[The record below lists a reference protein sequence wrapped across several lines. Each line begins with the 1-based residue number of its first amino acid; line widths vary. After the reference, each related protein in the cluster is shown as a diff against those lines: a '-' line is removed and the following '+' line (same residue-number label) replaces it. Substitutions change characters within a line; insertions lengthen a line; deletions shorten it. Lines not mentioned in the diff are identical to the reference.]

1 MELAYVCDWERC
13 PKNTHCPSN
22 PLVCSWSCRNLVA
35 FTTDLKDDGDSGEP
49 DVSQMIHI
57 MDTEHP
63 WDVYSI
69 SSGHAEVISCLEWDQ
84 SGSRLLSADSDGHI
98 KCWSMSEH
106 LVNSWH
112 SVLSSSVEGDPIV
125 ALSWLHNGV
134 KLALHVEMSGSTNF
148 GEKFSRVKFSPSL
161 TLFGGKP
168 MEGWL
173 AVTVSGLVT
182 VSLLKPGGALL
193 TASECL
199 CRLRG
204 RVALADIAFT
214 GGGNIVVAATDGSSS
229 SPVQFYKV
237 VVSVVSEKC
246 RIDTELL
253 PSLFLRC
260 MTDPLRRDKYPAVTH
275 LKFLT
280 RENSEQVLLCAS
292 NQSGSIVECW
302 SLRKEGLPVNNI
314 FQHRSPVVGEKQPTI
329 LKWRILT
336 TTNDLERVSAVAL
349 PKLPVSISN
358 TDLKVASDTKFCP
371 GLGLALAFH
380 DGTIQI
386 LHRLS
391 LHTMGVF
398 YGVVAGCGGPGQRP
412 GDESA
417 VKRQRT
423 GAPGLHFKALQFSW
437 TSLALAGVDNHGKL
451 HMLRVSPSMGQVLE
465 MNTTLRHL
473 LFLLEYC
480 MVTGYDWWDVLL
492 HVQPGM
498 VHNLVDK
505 LHEEYMRQ
513 NQALQ
518 QVLATRIVAVKA
530 SLCKLSTAT
539 AARACDFHAKLLLI
553 AISSTLKSLL
563 RPHVLNTPDKSPGER
578 LSEICAKNLDSDI
591 DKVMI
596 NLKTEEFVLDGA
608 PLQSLQQLIQWVGD
622 FVLYLL
628 ANLPNQVSR
637 GGGECLGV
645 QPNLF
650 PVQGSLVRPGFGFMR
665 DGASLGMLREML
677 VMIRIWGLLKPG
689 CLPTF
694 TATSDSQDSLQL
706 LFRLLT
712 KLWLCCRDDAPPQEP
727 DESLIDECCLL
738 PSQLLVP
745 GMDWLPVNDGV
756 TVRLQGKQ
764 PVRLHFGKAA
774 LLAPS
779 DALGRSA
786 GCQRTD
792 NLRCVHM
799 GLCPTEESKA
809 CTRCGC
815 VTMLRSP
822 NNSNAMKQWEQ
833 RWIKN
838 CLCGGLWRRVPPTLA

>member
-1 MELAYVCDWERC
+1 M
-13 PKNTHCPSN
+13 
-22 PLVCSWSCRNLVA
+22 
-35 FTTDLKDDGDSGEP
+35 
-49 DVSQMIHI
+49 
-57 MDTEHP
+57 
-63 WDVYSI
+63 
-69 SSGHAEVISCLEWDQ
+69 
-84 SGSRLLSADSDGHI
+84 
-98 KCWSMSEH
+98 
-106 LVNSWH
+106 
-112 SVLSSSVEGDPIV
+112 
-125 ALSWLHNGV
+125 
-134 KLALHVEMSGSTNF
+134 
-148 GEKFSRVKFSPSL
+148 
-161 TLFGGKP
+161 
-168 MEGWL
+168 
-173 AVTVSGLVT
+173 
-182 VSLLKPGGALL
+182 
-193 TASECL
+193 
-199 CRLRG
+199 
-204 RVALADIAFT
+204 
-214 GGGNIVVAATDGSSS
+214 
-229 SPVQFYKV
+229 
-237 VVSVVSEKC
+237 
-246 RIDTELL
+246 
-253 PSLFLRC
+253 
-260 MTDPLRRDKYPAVTH
+260 
-275 LKFLT
+275 
-280 RENSEQVLLCAS
+280 
-292 NQSGSIVECW
+292 ECW

-336 TTNDLERVSAVAL
+336 TTSDLERVSAVAL
-349 PKLPVSISN
+349 PKLPISISN

-380 DGTIQI
+380 DGSIQI

-398 YGVVAGCGGPGQRP
+398 YGSSASSSSAQRP

-417 VKRQRT
+417 IKRQRT
-423 GAPGLHFKALQFSW
+423 GGPALHFKALQFSW

-492 HVQPGM
+492 HVQPTM
-498 VHNLVDK
+498 VHNLVEK

-563 RPHVLNTPDKSPGER
+563 RPHVLNTPDKSPGDR
-578 LSEICAKNLDSDI
+578 LTEICAKNMDTDI

-596 NLKTEEFVLDGA
+596 NLKTEEFVLDGP

-628 ANLPNQVSR
+628 ANLPNQ
-637 GGGECLGV
+637 
-645 QPNLF
+645 
-650 PVQGSLVRPGFGFMR
+650 GSMVRPGFGFMR

-694 TATSDSQDSLQL
+694 TATSDNQDSMQL

-712 KLWLCCRDDAPPQEP
+712 KLWLCSRDDGPPQDP
-727 DESLIDECCLL
+727 DETLIDECCLL

-745 GMDWLPVNDGV
+745 SMDWLPVNDGV
-756 TVRLQGKQ
+756 IVKLQGKH
-764 PVRLHFGKAA
+764 PLRLQFGKASSLPGGGA
-774 LLAPS
+774 AAP
-779 DALGRSA
+779 LEVFTRSP
-786 GCQRTD
+786 GSQKMD

-799 GLCPTEESKA
+799 GVCPTEESKA

-822 NNSNAMKQWEQ
+822 NKTNAMKQWEQ

-838 CLCGGLWRRVPPTLA
+838 CLCGGLWRRIPPTLT